1 MLAQQ
6 PRSCNLREGIISI
19 LKIIKKLVFNL
30 IEDGDQTVLPIL
42 SAGRKRD
49 WSPYQIFK
57 KRDRT
62 SILRQGYRERGGW
75 TFPGGYNFY
84 IKNKLNSEIFNA

>member
-30 IEDGDQTVLPIL
+30 IEDGDQNVLPIL
-42 SAGRKRD
+42 PAGRKRD
-49 WSPYQIFK
+49 
-57 KRDRT
+57 
-62 SILRQGYRERGGW
+62 
-75 TFPGGYNFY
+75 
-84 IKNKLNSEIFNA
+84 